1 MNTNRVEK
9 IITADSKQLAAKGAE
24 IVCKTAKETVD
35 RQGHFA
41 VAVSG
46 GSTPRAMHRLMSQ
59 EPYLSDIPWQKT
71 HIFWADER
79 MVAFE
84 HPDSNFGTAQ
94 KDFLGKIPIPKKQ
107 IHPMPAVALPEEG
120 VALYQTELENFFRD
134 FGVNDPVFDL
144 IILGIGKDGHIAS
157 LFPGQPII
165 EDTNRWVLSVRE
177 GQPNILRLTLN
188 YHVLN
193 SAKHI
198 LFLVSGSGKA
208 AIVKTLLENSQAQ
221 LPAVKIRPPNGR
233 VIWLLDQEAASLLS
247 RDIIY
252 DSL

>member
-1 MNTNRVEK
+1 MNTHRVEK

-35 RQGHFA
+35 RQGRFA

-71 HIFWADER
+71 HVFMVDER

-84 HPDSNFGTAQ
+84 HPDSNFGAAQ

-107 IHPMPAVALPEEG
+107 IHPMPTVALPEEG
-120 VALYQTELENFFRD
+120 VALYQTELDNFFRD
-134 FGVNDPVFDL
+134 FGGNDPVFDL

-165 EDTNRWVLSVRE
+165 ENTNRWVLSVKG
-177 GQPNILRLTLN
+177 GQPDVLRLTLN

-198 LFLVSGSGKA
+198 LFLASGSGKA
-208 AIVKTLLENSQAQ
+208 AIVKTLFEGSQVS
-221 LPAVKIRPPNGR
+221 LPAAKIKSLNGK
-233 VIWLLDQEAASLLS
+233 VTWLLDRSAASLLS
-247 RDIIY
+247 
-252 DSL
+252 